1 MISANE
7 GMAVVSA
14 FAALVL
20 TAVAFALAVAAL
32 RARALLVAGVC
43 ASLVAAIASAA
54 LLANNAVLPAVALA
68 VFGAALLLVWVLG
81 GMLLSANSVKA
92 GRRGAPWLTFLS
104 AFATAGVILAVTPEF
119 AATRAAPIAEPVGLP
134 ALLSALMFVAGFSV
148 IGLIGY
154 GERGALE
161 GRGRDEP

>member
-1 MISANE
+1 MIAANE
-7 GMAVVSA
+7 SMLVISA

-20 TAVAFALAVAAL
+20 TGIALGLAVAAL
-32 RARALLVAGVC
+32 RARALFVAGVC
-43 ASLVAAIASAA
+43 AGLVAAIASAA
-54 LLANNAVLPAVALA
+54 LLANGAVLAAVALA
-68 VFGAALLLVWVLG
+68 IFGTALLLVWILG

-92 GRRGAPWLTFLS
+92 ARRGAPWLTLLS
-104 AFATAGVILAVTPEF
+104 AIATAGVILAVAPEL
-119 AATRAAPIAEPVGLP
+119 AATRPAPIAEPVGLP
-134 ALLSALMFVAGFSV
+134 ALLCALMFVAGLSV

>member
-7 GMAVVSA
+7 SMLVISA

-20 TAVAFALAVAAL
+20 TGIALALAVAAL
-32 RARALLVAGVC
+32 RARALFVASVYAG
-43 ASLVAAIASAA
+43 LVAAIASAA
-54 LLANNAVLPAVALA
+54 LLANGAVLAAVALA
-68 VFGAALLLVWVLG
+68 IFGAAFLLVWVLG

-92 GRRGAPWLTFLS
+92 TRRGAPWLTFLS
-104 AFATAGVILAVTPEF
+104 AFATAGLILVVAPEL
-119 AATRAAPIAEPVGLP
+119 AATRPAPITEPVGLP
-134 ALLSALMFVAGFSV
+134 ALLSALMFVAGISV

-161 GRGRDEP
+161 RRGRDLP

>member
-7 GMAVVSA
+7 SMLVISA

-20 TAVAFALAVAAL
+20 TGVALALAVAAL
-32 RARALLVAGVC
+32 RARALFVASVYAG
-43 ASLVAAIASAA
+43 LVAALASAA
-54 LLANNAVLPAVALA
+54 LLANGSVLAAVAMA
-68 VFGAALLLVWVLG
+68 IFGAAFLLVWVLG

-92 GRRGAPWLTFLS
+92 TRRGAPWLTFLS
-104 AFATAGVILAVTPEF
+104 AFAMAGLILAVAPEL
-119 AATRAAPIAEPVGLP
+119 AATRPAPITEAVGLP
-134 ALLSALMFVAGFSV
+134 ALRSALMFVAGISV

-161 GRGRDEP
+161 RRGRDLP

>member
-7 GMAVVSA
+7 SMLVISA

-20 TAVAFALAVAAL
+20 TGIALALAVAAL
-32 RARALLVAGVC
+32 RARALFVASVYAG
-43 ASLVAAIASAA
+43 LVAAIASAA
-54 LLANNAVLPAVALA
+54 LLANGAVLAAVALA
-68 VFGAALLLVWVLG
+68 IFGAAFLLVWVLG

-92 GRRGAPWLTFLS
+92 TRRGAPWLTFLS
-104 AFATAGVILAVTPEF
+104 AFATAGLILVVAPELV
-119 AATRAAPIAEPVGLP
+119 ATRPAPITEPVGLP
-134 ALLSALMFVAGFSV
+134 ALLSALMFVAGISV

-161 GRGRDEP
+161 RRGRDLP